1 MEGKKGGGMRLF
13 MAAAAVLV
21 ILSGLQPASANL
33 MKVACIGVC
42 MRECR
47 TAGIGL
53 PACLK
58 FCPMHCIPPLP
69 PRQVFHCNLE
79 CLNQCIASGTIGA
92 GGSDGTNIIYSNN
105 KNNNNNNNNNNDA
118 ADQQK
123 QESCVSSCKSEK
135 CETSPP

>member
-1 MEGKKGGGMRLF
+1 M
-13 MAAAAVLV
+13 AAAVLL
-21 ILSGLQPASANL
+21 ILSGLQPTSANL
-33 MKVACIGVC
+33 MKVACVGVC

-79 CLNQCIASGTIGA
+79 CLNQCVASGAIGVG

-105 KNNNNNNNNNNDA
+105 KNNNNNDA